1 MKPVVVMT
9 QTSKGKSDLIEI
21 VHKPFIKIQSLEFNT
36 QLLHDNYDWIIFSSK
51 NAVQLFYPFFNSVNI
66 KYVAS
71 IWDKTAQL
79 CQELGIK
86 VDFIPDDYSQEGL
99 ISKLKLQNQKLLIPS
114 SAQARPY
121 LQRKLSQNNKVVK
134 IDLYTPIAHRD
145 NIHEVI
151 KLISNNKIDALTFS
165 SSSAVHY
172 FFEEANLPNFYAY
185 YAIGRQTAN
194 TIRYYGYEPKIAD
207 NQTLESLI
215 NKIIE
220 SRNYNEI

>member
-1 MKPVVVMT
+1 M
-9 QTSKGKSDLIEI
+9 
-21 VHKPFIKIQSLEFNT
+21 
-36 QLLHDNYDWIIFSSK
+36 
-51 NAVQLFYPFFNSVNI
+51 
-66 KYVAS
+66 
-71 IWDKTAQL
+71 
-79 CQELGIK
+79 
-86 VDFIPDDYSQEGL
+86 
-99 ISKLKLQNQKLLIPS
+99 KLQNQKLLIPS

>member
-9 QTSKGKSDLIEI
+9 QTSNVKSDLIEI

-36 QLLHDNYDWIIFSSK
+36 QLLHDNYDWIIFLLK
-51 NAVQLFYPFFNSVNI
+51 MLYNYFILFNSVNI
-66 KYVAS
+66 KYVAA
-71 IWDKTAQL
+71 IGDKTAQL

-134 IDLYTPIAHRD
+134 IDLYTPIAHR
-145 NIHEVI
+145 I
-151 KLISNNKIDALTFS
+151 ISMK
-165 SSSAVHY
+165 
-172 FFEEANLPNFYAY
+172 
-185 YAIGRQTAN
+185 
-194 TIRYYGYEPKIAD
+194 
-207 NQTLESLI
+207 
-215 NKIIE
+215 
-220 SRNYNEI
+220 